1 METVNNTPFER
12 GQVWTDPNYP
22 DLSFKI
28 ETFCDDGIVGVY
40 IRGKGV
46 QNWLSPIKFNAQ
58 GEVMGSQFK
67 PFKLTTLKEEE

>member
-22 DLSFKI
+22 DLRFKV
-28 ETFCDDGIVGVY
+28 ETFYDDGIMGVD

-46 QNWLSPIKFNAQ
+46 QNWLAPIKFNAQ
-58 GEVMGSQFK
+58 GEVIGSQFK
-67 PFKLTTLKEEE
+67 PFKLTNLK